1 MKDNVLKLLLKTLT
15 YIQSSTDSKII
26 DIKRCKHVF

>member
-1 MKDNVLKLLLKTLT
+1 MKDNVLKLLLKTLN
-15 YIQSSTDSKII
+15 YIQSSIDSKVV